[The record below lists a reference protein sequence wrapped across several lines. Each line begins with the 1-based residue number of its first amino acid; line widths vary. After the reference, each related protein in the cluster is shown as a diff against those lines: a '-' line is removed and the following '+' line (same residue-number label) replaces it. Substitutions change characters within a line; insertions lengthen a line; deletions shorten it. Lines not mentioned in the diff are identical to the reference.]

1 MKAQRIKIT
10 EPGMI
15 TYNDWYGGYKFTNG
29 LSDDPVIYA
38 DQIRIGSFIRI
49 EAVDDGKQAGAGVQ
63 DVNHKSVAANVVVPL
78 AESTPNTIAP
88 ESIGDRVNALL
99 SSYTRESLEAIADKE
114 GIAGLRAI
122 GERYG
127 VKGRGIGELIAEIL
141 AAQAKE

>member
-10 EPGMI
+10 EPGMV

-49 EAVDDGKQAGAGVQ
+49 EAVDDCKQAGAGVQ
-63 DVNHKSVAANVVVPL
+63 DVESKDVKAKVVTPL
-78 AESTPNTIAP
+78 AENTPNTVAP
-88 ESIGDRVNALL
+88 EVVAAVRVVSEA
-99 SSYTRESLEAIADKE
+99 YTRESLEGIADKE

-122 GERYG
+122 GEKYG